1 MIIVR
6 EVCYVERQRKWEDGR
21 CGRTREVRKKR
32 IVCVALEG
40 SERRLQEGGT
50 WGRLLKGRV
59 EKINKNKNK
68 NKIIKRRVG

>member
-40 SERRLQEGGT
+40 SEREVTRGGNLGPIT
-50 WGRLLKGRV
+50 KG
-59 EKINKNKNK
+59 ESGKNKLK
-68 NKIIKRRVG
+68 LK